1 MRRCHISATW
11 LLVWFKVLI
20 NDSFMFKRE
29 AWLGL
34 VARHYFMN
42 NGNAYGEFSD
52 DFNDCEENTLSLSR
66 SLSLSLTHLFSLLFK
81 IFVPMKLVEKL
92 RMGTKIWPVFGYY
105 AKYSFSVIS
114 FLHLPRWN
122 NDNYNACDGDNDD
135 YYTDKE
141 DCHGH
146 KYCHNDRNDSAQH
159 SIRCRATPPLPTR
172 RSF

>member
-92 RMGTKIWPVFGYY
+92 RMGTKI
-105 AKYSFSVIS
+105 
-114 FLHLPRWN
+114 
-122 NDNYNACDGDNDD
+122 
-135 YYTDKE
+135 
-141 DCHGH
+141 
-146 KYCHNDRNDSAQH
+146 
-159 SIRCRATPPLPTR
+159 
-172 RSF
+172 